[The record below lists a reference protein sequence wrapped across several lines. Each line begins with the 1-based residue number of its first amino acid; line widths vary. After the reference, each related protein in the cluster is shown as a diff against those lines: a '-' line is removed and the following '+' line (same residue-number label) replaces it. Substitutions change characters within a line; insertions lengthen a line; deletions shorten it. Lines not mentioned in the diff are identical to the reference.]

1 MIHSIPYLGEILASL
16 AAVLWAIAVILFKK
30 SGEHV
35 HPIALNL
42 FKTALAV
49 ILFIPTLYFFK
60 QPFFRDA
67 PLNEY
72 VLLLV
77 SGAIGIGIADTLFF
91 KCLNMLGA
99 GLTAIVECMYSPFV
113 IGLSILWLGE
123 SLSLIQFLGAFLII
137 AAVFTTTSKDGRG
150 TLSARNLFW
159 GMFWGIA
166 GLACIAVAIVSIKPL
181 LDRSPILWVTQVR
194 LIGGTLMLLLILLF
208 DPRRKR
214 IIRTLSSVH
223 SWKYTLTGSIIG
235 TYFGMLFWIGGMKFT
250 QASTAAALNQTSNIF
265 IFIFAA
271 IFLKEAINKQRI
283 IAIILGVVGA
293 VLVIFG

>member
-72 VLLLV
+72 VLLLA

-91 KCLNMLGA
+91 KCLNML
-99 GLTAIVECMYSPFV
+99 
-113 IGLSILWLGE
+113 
-123 SLSLIQFLGAFLII
+123 
-137 AAVFTTTSKDGRG
+137 
-150 TLSARNLFW
+150 
-159 GMFWGIA
+159 
-166 GLACIAVAIVSIKPL
+166 
-181 LDRSPILWVTQVR
+181 
-194 LIGGTLMLLLILLF
+194 
-208 DPRRKR
+208 
-214 IIRTLSSVH
+214 
-223 SWKYTLTGSIIG
+223 
-235 TYFGMLFWIGGMKFT
+235 
-250 QASTAAALNQTSNIF
+250 
-265 IFIFAA
+265 
-271 IFLKEAINKQRI
+271 
-283 IAIILGVVGA
+283 
-293 VLVIFG
+293 

>member
-1 MIHSIPYLGEILASL
+1 
-16 AAVLWAIAVILFKK
+16 
-30 SGEHV
+30 
-35 HPIALNL
+35 
-42 FKTALAV
+42 
-49 ILFIPTLYFFK
+49 
-60 QPFFRDA
+60 
-67 PLNEY
+67 
-72 VLLLV
+72 
-77 SGAIGIGIADTLFF
+77 
-91 KCLNMLGA
+91 
-99 GLTAIVECMYSPFV
+99 VECMYSPFI

-137 AAVFTTTSKDGRG
+137 AAVFTTMSKDGRG
-150 TLSARNLFW
+150 TLSTRNLLW

-166 GLACIAVAIVSIKPL
+166 GLVCIAFAIVSIKPL
-181 LDRSPILWVTQVR
+181 LNRSPILWVTQVR
-194 LIGGTLMLLLILLF
+194 LIGGTLILLLILLL

-214 IIRTLSSVH
+214 IIRTFSSVH

-250 QASTAAALNQTSNIF
+250 QASTAAALNQMSNIF

-283 IAIILGVVGA
+283 IAIILGVLGA